1 MKTFKFSR
9 MITGTVVLCGTAAL
23 LLSVAPEPL
32 TDMLNGPA
40 YAAGQGGG
48 QGQGGGGGG
57 GGSDG
62 GGGGGG
68 QGGGGQGAGGQGS
81 GGQIVGGQ
89 GGSPGSGSDEPH
101 DDGGD
106 DDSDRPDWAGV
117 PGGRD
122 GAGGGQPDNAGSTKG
137 DLFGDLFV
145 IARDENG
152 VPILTPEGWVQPL
165 DEFGNLIPLDEEGHP
180 VDESLTV
187 EVEIGRLNVGRAPSQ
202 VLDRRLDEVIT
213 LMDTATAVATD
224 AAGRLVFTVDGELK
238 TIDSPLENLAIYTAL
253 MTTGTIPGVTDLPG
267 TAFDYMVDGQLT
279 AADLEGSAVFLAA
292 ATDKT
297 GVFTTDEI
305 AYIDAFLGI
314 QTETIGSVTY
324 SDIDYSTFDY
334 DRQDAYGEVTV
345 EVLVQQTDGSW
356 VPTVVSIYDEVF
368 GGVPAAESGTLEA
381 YTMAAED
388 ARMVV
393 NFIHEYEVPVTDL
406 EASSH

>member
-1 MKTFKFSR
+1 
-9 MITGTVVLCGTAAL
+9 
-23 LLSVAPEPL
+23 
-32 TDMLNGPA
+32 
-40 YAAGQGGG
+40 
-48 QGQGGGGGG
+48 
-57 GGSDG
+57 
-62 GGGGGG
+62 
-68 QGGGGQGAGGQGS
+68 
-81 GGQIVGGQ
+81 
-89 GGSPGSGSDEPH
+89 
-101 DDGGD
+101 
-106 DDSDRPDWAGV
+106 
-117 PGGRD
+117 
-122 GAGGGQPDNAGSTKG
+122 
-137 DLFGDLFV
+137 
-145 IARDENG
+145 
-152 VPILTPEGWVQPL
+152 
-165 DEFGNLIPLDEEGHP
+165 FGNLIPLDEEGHP

-187 EVEIGRLNVGRAPSQ
+187 EVEMGRLNVGRAPSQ

-393 NFIHEYEVPVTDL
+393 NFIHEYEVPVSEL